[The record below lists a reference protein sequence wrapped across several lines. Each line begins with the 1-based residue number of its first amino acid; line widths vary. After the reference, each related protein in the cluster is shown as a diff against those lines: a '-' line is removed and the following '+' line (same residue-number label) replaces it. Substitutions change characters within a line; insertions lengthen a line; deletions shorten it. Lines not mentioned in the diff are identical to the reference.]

1 MLNHAM
7 QELLFWAPMEV
18 LLCHWPVKL
27 DVLSR
32 RVSPFY
38 INWLFPSHPGMK
50 GSVFSL
56 QVNYTIFKWH
66 HTAKQGIWIRGR
78 NGSCDDMSS
87 ACAPCTLAS
96 TCKIS
101 SRQVWPN
108 NYYRLLPNVE
118 PSTGTSE
125 GTPSHERQKLSPP
138 WTPMRFSTKVHLAL
152 RPPITRCMH
161 LSRLAGSCQLAL

>member
-1 MLNHAM
+1 MASYFLINNDFKLKMLNHAM

-125 GTPSHERQKLSPP
+125 GTPSHESPGKSWARHERRWDSRP
-138 WTPMRFSTKVHLAL
+138 RFTWLCVL
-152 RPPITRCMH
+152 
-161 LSRLAGSCQLAL
+161 Q